1 MKRVTCML
9 IVAILALA
17 DACTFQMPE
26 VRQGSTLLAERIN
39 SAENMVIKRKFARAQ
54 TQFND
59 LLKDLF
65 PGTPEHEV
73 VLYNLILLNLNRDN
87 PHANPS
93 RAKQYMD
100 DFLKIY
106 PRSHFRTAIFVLE
119 RTCRESEN
127 LKACR
132 NEVHH
137 LKKSLKN
144 REDSIKKL
152 QSEIEA
158 YKKIDWEREEK
169 KRQIQ
174 K

>member
-1 MKRVTCML
+1 MKTV
-9 IVAILALA
+9 IVVLAVAVIALA

-26 VRQGSTLLAERIN
+26 VHQGSTMLADRI
-39 SAENMVIKRKFARAQ
+39 SFAENLVFKRKFARAQ
-54 TQFND
+54 TQFNN

-87 PHANPS
+87 PLASPS

-100 DFLKIY
+100 EFLKIY
-106 PRSHFRTAIFVLE
+106 PRSHFRTAIFFLE

-127 LKACR
+127 LRACR
-132 NEVHH
+132 SELHH
-137 LKKSLKN
+137 LKRSLKN
-144 REDSIKKL
+144 KEDSIKKL